1 MQYIL
6 KALQKL
12 SVLDLVLSKA
22 GGCFPRRL
30 VLLSTGVVMVAWAVT
45 GWADMVV
52 VCTWIG
58 GARGVGIVSGAGNVI
73 WDCGDPL
80 TIGDNWSVRL
90 IVVPCNRLWI
100 LSWNAHFYLFL
111 PIFCIL
117 RNQVTIPS
125 LHVMAR
131 KYSHVM
137 VCHMSDCVVLVDQAR
152 DESRG

>member
-1 MQYIL
+1 MH
-6 KALQKL
+6 ANNEE
-12 SVLDLVLSKA
+12 
-22 GGCFPRRL
+22 FHE
-30 VLLSTGVVMVAWAVT
+30 T
-45 GWADMVV
+45 
-52 VCTWIG
+52 
-58 GARGVGIVSGAGNVI
+58 
-73 WDCGDPL
+73 
-80 TIGDNWSVRL
+80 L
-90 IVVPCNRLWI
+90 IRA

-111 PIFCIL
+111 PIFYIL